1 MSDRLC
7 ATENSGLLAFLQARL
22 KGWSRNTIKQRLQA
36 GCVSVNGVVVTRHDH
51 GLAAGDEVEVF
62 STARKGR
69 PAPASLKILHEDPQL
84 IAIDKPAGLLSVG
97 NDQETQL
104 HALALLR
111 HQLSRSLPSVKLFPV
126 HRIDR
131 DTSGVL
137 LFATSRETREAVMA
151 RWDEAEK
158 TYLAVVEGC
167 PDPARGTIDQPL
179 RMDEEEYRMHVGPH
193 PEAKRA
199 VTHYE
204 TEQTVGERSL
214 VRVRLETGRQHQIRA
229 HMAWLGCPVVGD
241 PRYGTAGPR
250 LGLHALRLCI
260 ALPGGDRKLIFE
272 APVPKDFWALLK

>member
-1 MSDRLC
+1 MSDHLR
-7 ATENSGLLAFLQARL
+7 ATENAGLLVFLQAQL

-36 GCVSVNGVVVTRHDH
+36 GMVHVNGKPVTRHDYA
-51 GLAAGDEVEVF
+51 LVPGDEVEVA
-62 STARKGR
+62 STERKSP
-69 PAPASLKILHEDPQL
+69 PALSSLKILYEDPNL

-97 NDQETQL
+97 NDQETQR

-111 HQLSRSLPSVKLFPV
+111 HQLLRSSSAVKLFPV

-137 LFATSRETREAVMA
+137 LFATSRDTREAVMA
-151 RWDEAEK
+151 RWEEAEK
-158 TYLAVVEGC
+158 TYLAVLEGC
-167 PDPARGTIDQPL
+167 PDPVRGTIDQPL
-179 RMDEEEYRMHVGPH
+179 RLDEKEYRMHVGAH
-193 PEAKRA
+193 PDAKRA

-204 TEQTVGERSL
+204 TEQAAGGRSL

-260 ALPGGDRKLIFE
+260 ALPGGSRKLVFE
-272 APVPKDFWALLK
+272 APVPRDFLALLK

>member
-1 MSDRLC
+1 M
-7 ATENSGLLAFLQARL
+7 
-22 KGWSRNTIKQRLQA
+22 
-36 GCVSVNGVVVTRHDH
+36 
-51 GLAAGDEVEVF
+51 
-62 STARKGR
+62 
-69 PAPASLKILHEDPQL
+69 

-111 HQLSRSLPSVKLFPV
+111 HQLARSLPSVKLFPV

-214 VRVRLETGRQHQIRA
+214 VRIRLETGRQHQIRA

-260 ALPGGDRKLIFE
+260 ALPGGDRKLVFE